1 MKTKL
6 LSDAIMELL
15 HLERLK
21 LSYASAEANEYV
33 HMLQCDCYET
43 CSGGCESGCMG
54 DCAGECW
61 DSSR

>member
-1 MKTKL
+1 MQ
-6 LSDAIMELL
+6 LL
-15 HLERLK
+15 HLEGLK
-21 LSYASAEANEYV
+21 LSYGNAVPNEYV

-43 CSGGCESGCMG
+43 CSGGCEGGCMG